1 MIRILLIIL
10 SLFIFSCDSGDN
22 PCPSGYYDCEGEC
35 DGPAL
40 EDECG
45 ECNGNGVIPEGVCDC
60 DENPIGSSLWDNIC
74 DQYLDYEECEN
85 YGCQSI
91 CGDVECPYISVEG
104 NLNNEDNFT
113 DCVTPSNSCYCGDT
127 GFNQRGFSCSGEC
140 IAVGDNLDNDG
151 EDCFGV
157 CAGYGWE
164 SDCGCVDI
172 DNSGDECDDCLGVPN
187 GDAIEDCAGVCEG
200 DAIYDCTYDP
210 DDEFTWQS
218 SCGGSAV
225 INECGECNAD
235 SVGNISTGCD
245 LPENGNY
252 LYLLH
257 DQDGNVRVLYRSD
270 SDIAGIQ
277 FSLNEDASSVSISN
291 INYIAPTPSDAIA
304 AGLDLSAGEDNI
316 ILGYSIEGNTMGAGC
331 GTLLILEGEN
341 IKEIQMGN
349 NEIFAF
355 STPTAEYI
363 EFNYCAGE

>member
-74 DQYLDYEECEN
+74 DQYSDYEECKVH
-85 YGCQSI
+85 GCLSI
-91 CGDVECPYISVEG
+91 CNGEECSPEIVVEEDGGAGSNE
-104 NLNNEDNFT
+104 NNFEYCT
-113 DCVTPSNSCYCGDT
+113 TPPNSCYCGDI
-127 GFNQRGFSCSGEC
+127 GFNQQGFSCNGEC
-140 IAVGDNLDNDG
+140 IAVGDNLDENG
-151 EDCFGV
+151 KDCFGV

-172 DNSGDECDDCLGVPN
+172 DNTGNECDDCFGVPY
-187 GDAIEDCAGVCEG
+187 GDAIEDCAGICEG

-225 INECGECNAD
+225 VNECGVCNAEGIG
-235 SVGNISTGCD
+235 SISEGCD
-245 LPENGNY
+245 LPDNTEASNIY
-252 LYLLH
+252 LYLLAEE
-257 DQDGNVRVLYRSD
+257 GSVKVLYNSNT
-270 SDIAGIQ
+270 DIAGFQ
-277 FSLNEDASSVSISN
+277 FRVNDDASISN
-291 INYIAPTPSDAIA
+291 AFEGDAGDAEFDI
-304 AGLDLSAGEDNI
+304 SANENI
-316 ILGYSIEGNTMGAGC
+316 VLGFSFSGALIPAGC
-331 GTLLILEGEN
+331 GTLVILEGTDIIELLPYTDD
-341 IKEIQMGN
+341 
-349 NEIFAF
+349 AF
-355 STPTAEYI
+355 SDTNASHI
-363 EFNYCAGE
+363 NVNYCNGE

>member
-1 MIRILLIIL
+1 M

-74 DQYLDYEECEN
+74 DQYLDYEDCEN

-104 NLNNEDNFT
+104 NLNNENEDNFT
-113 DCVTPSNSCYCGDT
+113 DCVTPSNSCYCGDA

-157 CAGYGWE
+157 CAGYGWV

-210 DDEFTWQS
+210 DDESTWQS
-218 SCGGSAV
+218 SCGGPAIV
-225 INECGECNAD
+225 NECGECNAN
-235 SVGNISTGCD
+235 SIGSISSGCD

-252 LYLLH
+252 LYLLAE
-257 DQDGNVRVLYRSD
+257 DGFVKVLYNSNT
-270 SDIAGIQ
+270 DIAGFQ
-277 FSLNEDASSVSISN
+277 FRVNQEASISN
-291 INYIAPTPSDAIA
+291 AFEGDAGDAEFDI
-304 AGLDLSAGEDNI
+304 SANNNI
-316 ILGYSIEGNTMGAGC
+316 VIGFSFSGAIVPAGC
-331 GTLLILEGEN
+331 GTLVVLEGTDIIELLPDTHD
-341 IKEIQMGN
+341 
-349 NEIFAF
+349 AF
-355 STPTAEYI
+355 SDINASHI
-363 EFNYCAGE
+363 NVNYCTGE